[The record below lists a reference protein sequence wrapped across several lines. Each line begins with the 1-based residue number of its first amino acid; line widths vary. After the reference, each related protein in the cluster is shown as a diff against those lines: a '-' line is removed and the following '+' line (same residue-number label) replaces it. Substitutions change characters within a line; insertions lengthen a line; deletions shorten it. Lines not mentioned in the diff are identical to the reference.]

1 MNILI
6 LSCHTGEGHNSAAKA
21 VGEELSALN
30 HKYEIVDPSLIGGN
44 KTKSLPSICY
54 NTLIKKKPSLF
65 GVVYKAGKWY
75 DSTKLVSPI
84 YLVNATH
91 AKAVWKYIED
101 NKFDAAVCTHLF
113 GMETL
118 TAIRKRLGKYIPS
131 YGILTDY
138 TVVPFFCDA
147 KIDGYFIPHEELKP
161 SLAMRGIPEEKIF
174 PTGIPVSPK
183 FHSKMTKE
191 EARIHLGMPKDKRIF
206 VIMCGGIG
214 GGNVIGLCE
223 KMLSKVGNDALIYVL
238 TGRNNKLRESVIE
251 RFEENN
257 NIIVQPFTTEA
268 NIFMKAADVLLSKPG
283 GLSSTEAAVS
293 GVPLIHIGAIPGCE
307 TDNTK
312 FFEEHGLSIAADD
325 ISDAAEKAVKLESDK
340 LISERMRA
348 AQSSVINPYAAR
360 DIALKITQ

>member
-1 MNILI
+1 MLI
-6 LSCHTGEGHNSAAKA
+6 KYLTLKQSVHIPKISEGRLLSEYSYFKLPYRRGTYSAAKA

-138 TVVPFFCDA
+138 TVVPFSAMQKSMDTLSLTKSSNPVWQCAEYRKKKSSLQAFLCRLS
-147 KIDGYFIPHEELKP
+147 FI
-161 SLAMRGIPEEKIF
+161 
-174 PTGIPVSPK
+174 
-183 FHSKMTKE
+183 
-191 EARIHLGMPKDKRIF
+191 
-206 VIMCGGIG
+206 
-214 GGNVIGLCE
+214 
-223 KMLSKVGNDALIYVL
+223 
-238 TGRNNKLRESVIE
+238 
-251 RFEENN
+251 
-257 NIIVQPFTTEA
+257 
-268 NIFMKAADVLLSKPG
+268 
-283 GLSSTEAAVS
+283 
-293 GVPLIHIGAIPGCE
+293 
-307 TDNTK
+307 
-312 FFEEHGLSIAADD
+312 
-325 ISDAAEKAVKLESDK
+325 VK
-340 LISERMRA
+340 
-348 AQSSVINPYAAR
+348 
-360 DIALKITQ
+360 